1 MMSAKM
7 EKNYSVI
14 EMADKKK
21 DSSSSDGTE
30 TQDDSKSKEDS
41 EQKDSKG
48 FKVKRR

>member
-21 DSSSSDGTE
+21 IVVHQMAQKLKMIRSQKKIVT
-30 TQDDSKSKEDS
+30 
-41 EQKDSKG
+41 KDSKG